1 MKYPSQVLDLTDWK
15 LTLPFGEEK
24 SPKEI
29 KQPTLTNYDLNPWFT
44 VNSNYNNNVTTVRF
58 RAPITG
64 VTTKGSNFPRTELR
78 EMKDNGKTRA
88 SWSSMI
94 GTHKMF
100 IQQSIT
106 ALPFKRKHI
115 VAGQIHDDSK
125 YIIFIRLEENKLF
138 ICANGEKV
146 KMLTSN

>member
-1 MKYPSQVLDLTDWK
+1 
-15 LTLPFGEEK
+15 
-24 SPKEI
+24 
-29 KQPTLTNYDLNPWFT
+29 
-44 VNSNYNNNVTTVRF
+44 
-58 RAPITG
+58 
-64 VTTKGSNFPRTELR
+64 
-78 EMKDNGKTRA
+78 MKDNGKTRA

-138 ICANGEKV
+138 ICVNGEKV
-146 KMLTSN
+146 KMLTSNYNRFTIEFIVQNGKTSVYYNGENEPSYVLEKEYYNAYFKAGAYVQSNISKEYDECCNEDNYIEVLIYKLNVCEEL